1 MREFHQNEPGSSE
14 RKAAKWVFPAVVIAV
29 ALAVGILAFLAG
41 MRFADS
47 RDGSGGRVTAKS
59 EEGKNEEN
67 EAEGADAEE
76 TEAETEQTGGNAAE
90 TETATSESETQEAET
105 WEIHEDFTGEDFYI
119 APVAGGYRCL
129 DMSASEGNKMLM
141 LAVEPQGYEQLIFYL
156 MRYTLPVENGQIAEG
171 TFSVEPIFSRSMAH
185 YTGNGFYEFDDGNSH
200 IYIRTSQSQDGNVS
214 GYQQL
219 EVYGFDSLYDP
230 GQYENPV
237 SYNGM
242 TGNTFFLSDLIEPW
256 GGLS

>member
-105 WEIHEDFTGEDFYI
+105 CKQ
-119 APVAGGYRCL
+119 YR
-129 DMSASEGNKMLM
+129 
-141 LAVEPQGYEQLIFYL
+141 YL
-156 MRYTLPVENGQIAEG
+156 
-171 TFSVEPIFSRSMAH
+171 
-185 YTGNGFYEFDDGNSH
+185 
-200 IYIRTSQSQDGNVS
+200 
-214 GYQQL
+214 QQ
-219 EVYGFDSLYDP
+219 
-230 GQYENPV
+230 Q
-237 SYNGM
+237 
-242 TGNTFFLSDLIEPW
+242 
-256 GGLS
+256 